1 MAKSTKPAVICSHPK
16 LAQGGFS
23 LIEVAVAL
31 MIIGILILPALTMYA
46 ISVETQKMAQKK
58 VSVATASAALT
69 KYVLLHGRYP
79 TPAVRND
86 PLGSATFGR
95 EAVEPVG
102 GWLDCQAGGVPA
114 TTSVCRTVLN
124 TNAGRAV
131 LIGAIPFAE
140 LGVPYTSVLDSNKN
154 LLTYAVTANLTN
166 VATYAEDGGGVI
178 VKVLTSA
185 TDDTPIDLYNGAQ
198 PRSHFVVV
206 GHGDDA
212 RGAFGQGGAQGS
224 ACGTAAD
231 STDFEN
237 CNNDGTFRSNLIAGT
252 SDVQRFLGAGATHF
266 DDYVLERNSSAEG
279 MWSYARD
286 NTASLSVEDRVGGNV
301 AIGDCDG
308 RAPCVPLSRLDI
320 YGVGTGDIPAAR
332 MNLLKTKRICGR
344 GLPGGDALGGGTLS
358 CVSNYD
364 GASNVL
370 GADQSVCVE
379 GVCPPV
385 GTGWNAANQPPWLTP
400 DLIVGTPPVLPES
413 GDYWMTTPNHGDFH
427 RGNGIRCVG
436 KRALN
441 GIFDRDE
448 SCNDASAVSPATK
461 ARLQS
466 CTNPGE
472 YARGVDAAGRLICQL
487 PADNT

>member
-23 LIEVAVAL
+23 LIEVAIAL
-31 MIIGILILPALTMYA
+31 MVIGVLILPALTMYA
-46 ISVETQKMAQKK
+46 ISVEAQKMAQNK
-58 VSVATASAALT
+58 VSVATASTALT

-79 TPAVRND
+79 TPAVPSD
-86 PLGSATFGR
+86 LIGSATFGR
-95 EAVEPVG
+95 PAVRPVG
-102 GWLDCQAGGVPA
+102 GWLDCQAAGLPA
-114 TTSVCRTVLN
+114 GSICETTLN
-124 TNAGRAV
+124 TQALRGV
-131 LIGAIPFAE
+131 LIGVLPFAE
-140 LGVPYTSVLDSNKN
+140 LGIPYTSVLDSNKN
-154 LLTYAVTANLTN
+154 LLTYAVTTNLT
-166 VATYAEDGGGVI
+166 ATGTYAEDGGGII
-178 VKVLTSA
+178 VRVLTSA
-185 TDDTPIDLYNGAQ
+185 TDDTPIDLYVGTE

-212 RGAFGQGGAQGS
+212 RGAFGQGGTRGQ
-224 ACGTAAD
+224 ACGTAAN

-252 SDVQRFLGAGATHF
+252 SDVQRFLAAGAAHF

-279 MWSYARD
+279 MWSYTRD
-286 NTASLSVEDRVGGNV
+286 ATASLSMEDRVGGNV

-308 RAPCVPLSRLDI
+308 RAPCVPLSRLDV
-320 YGVGTGDIPAAR
+320 YGIGTGDTPAAR
-332 MNLLKTKRICGR
+332 MATLKTRRICGR
-344 GLPGGDALGGGTLS
+344 GLPGGDGLGGGTFS

-364 GASNVL
+364 GASNLL

-385 GTGWNAANQPPWLTP
+385 GTGWNATNLPPWFTP
-400 DLIVGTPPVLPES
+400 DLIAATPPVLPES
-413 GDYWMTTPNHGDFH
+413 GDYWMTTPEHGNFH

-436 KRALN
+436 NRALN

-461 ARLQS
+461 ARIQS

-472 YARGVDAAGRLICQL
+472 YARGIDTAGRLICQL